1 MSNNYRF
8 FKTFSVSLNDK
19 EKETLYNDYVL
30 RVNSSY
36 GGLESPLSYDDFFSQ
51 DGFYERINMRWLHC
65 RYRQTL
71 NFSIYKCQVKN
82 GQKCAVKIPHFDLIQ
97 VYL

>member
-1 MSNNYRF
+1 MIGAILMSNNYRF

-30 RVNSSY
+30 RVNFSY

-51 DGFYERINMRWLHC
+51 DSFYERINMRCLHC

-71 NFSIYKCQVKN
+71 NFSIYSWV
-82 GQKCAVKIPHFDLIQ
+82 
-97 VYL
+97 